1 MELRKVSFINIDRKL
16 ISFFRIQWDQTRDEL
31 LQSNH
36 MLNEQIKDLENK
48 LDEQSFTISQLTQE
62 LNDQKTTSSQL
73 RFLSEEAE
81 RLVQENQRQLN
92 LKKEEL
98 RAQEEKTIRL
108 EKKLC
113 TFKRDEKS
121 KDDFFFFLDEI
132 QEANKGIKDDF
143 HVVRNTVQTLDK
155 EKDRLCSELD
165 LKAEENLHLIQEMN
179 SKIRRIEE
187 LNLMVS
193 ELEAALE

>member
-1 MELRKVSFINIDRKL
+1 M
-16 ISFFRIQWDQTRDEL
+16 
-31 LQSNH
+31 
-36 MLNEQIKDLENK
+36 KDFEVK
-48 LDEQSFTISQLTQE
+48 FDEQSFTIAQLTQE
-62 LNDQKTTSSQL
+62 LNDQKTTSAQL

-81 RLVQENQRQLN
+81 RLVQENQRQLS

-98 RAQEEKTIRL
+98 RAQEEKSNRL

-113 TFKRDEKS
+113 ESTKS
-121 KDDFFFFLDEI
+121 TNHLSTSLVRLDDM
-132 QEANKGIKDDF
+132 QEMNKGMKDDF
-143 HVVRNTVQTLDK
+143 HVVRSTVQTLDK

-179 SKIRRIEE
+179 AKTRRTEE
-187 LNLMVS
+187 LNLMIA